1 GPPRGAAADGR
12 RPVGRGASDAGPDP
26 GDDSDPLA
34 DDRRVVDADRVE
46 GTVPGAG
53 VRRTTSTGASD
64 AGPDPRPHAADAPA
78 WTPPARP
85 LGIRTLIALSILNH
99 VAFSGVRVSLTLSAL
114 HLHAPTFQV
123 GMVLSFFSLLPMLLA
138 IPGGR
143 WIDRI
148 GARGPMIVGTG
159 IIVVGVLL
167 PFVWLSM
174 ATLTATAIL
183 VGLGF
188 LPFHLGIQKLVSEL
202 GTPDDRRHNLSLMA
216 IGFSVSAFLG
226 PTSAGFLIDGLGHR
240 FAFGMLALLPVAA
253 FAWLRRI
260 RERLPDGRLAPP
272 AASAS
277 MRIGDLLATP
287 ELRRLYIV
295 VALIS
300 SAWDVHQFLVPL
312 YGARIGLSASG
323 IGLILGAFAVAT
335 MVVRMV
341 VPLFLKD
348 VSEWTAILYAMA
360 VAGVVYALYPSFSS
374 LEALLALSFV
384 LGLGLGVSQP
394 MTLSI
399 MARSAPP
406 GRLGEATGLRLMLV
420 NGTQTVL
427 PSAFGA
433 LGGLIGIGGL
443 FWGMAVLLGGG
454 LVGVGRAV
462 SRRS

>member
-1 GPPRGAAADGR
+1 
-12 RPVGRGASDAGPDP
+12 
-26 GDDSDPLA
+26 
-34 DDRRVVDADRVE
+34 
-46 GTVPGAG
+46 
-53 VRRTTSTGASD
+53 
-64 AGPDPRPHAADAPA
+64 
-78 WTPPARP
+78 
-85 LGIRTLIALSILNH
+85 
-99 VAFSGVRVSLTLSAL
+99 VSLTLSAL
-114 HLHAPTFQV
+114 HLHAPTWQV
-123 GMVLSFFSLLPMLLA
+123 GTVLSFYSLLPMLLS

-148 GARGPMIVGTG
+148 GARGPMLFGTAV
-159 IIVVGVLL
+159 IVVGVLL
-167 PFVWLSM
+167 PFAWLSM
-174 ATLTATAIL
+174 ATLTTTAVL

-202 GTPDDRRHNLSLMA
+202 GSPEDRRHNLSLMA

-240 FAFGMLALLPVAA
+240 FAFGVLALLPLAA
-253 FAWLRRI
+253 FAWLRRV
-260 RERLPDGRLAPP
+260 RERLPGGRVVAP
-272 AASAS
+272 AVAQKL
-277 MRIGDLLATP
+277 RIRDLLQTP
-287 ELRRLYIV
+287 ELRRLYVV

-323 IGLILGAFAVAT
+323 IGLILGAFAIAT

-341 VPLFLKD
+341 VPLFLMD
-348 VSEWTAILYAMA
+348 VSEWKAILAAMA
-360 VAGVVYALYPSFSS
+360 IAGAVYAVYPAFSTLES
-374 LEALLALSFV
+374 LIALSFV

-399 MARSAPP
+399 MARSAPAS
-406 GRLGEATGLRLMLV
+406 RLGEATGLRLMLV

-433 LGGLIGIGGL
+433 LGGVIGIGGL
-443 FWGMAVLLGGG
+443 FWGMAILLGAG

-462 SRRS
+462 RRGG

>member
-1 GPPRGAAADGR
+1 MSAADDGT
-12 RPVGRGASDAGPDP
+12 VGRDAAGPG
-26 GDDSDPLA
+26 GDGSDPA
-34 DDRRVVDADRVE
+34 
-46 GTVPGAG
+46 PGWL
-53 VRRTTSTGASD
+53 
-64 AGPDPRPHAADAPA
+64 PAP
-78 WTPPARP
+78 RP

-99 VAFSGVRVSLTLSAL
+99 VAFAGVRVSLTLSAL
-114 HLHAPTFQV
+114 HLHAPTFEV
-123 GMVLSFFSLLPMLLA
+123 GLLLSLYSLLPMLLA

-148 GARGPMIVGTG
+148 GARGPMVAGTALIVS
-159 IIVVGVLL
+159 GVLL
-167 PFVWLSM
+167 PFAWLSM
-174 ATLTATAIL
+174 STLTASAVL

-202 GTPDDRRHNLSLMA
+202 GTLDDRRHNLSLLA

-240 FAFGMLALLPVAA
+240 FAFGVLAVLPLAA
-253 FAWLRRI
+253 LATLRRLRDRI
-260 RERLPDGRLAPP
+260 PGGRLAAPVP
-272 AASAS
+272 AQGL
-277 MRIGDLLATP
+277 RIRDLLATP
-287 ELRRLYIV
+287 ELRRLYVV

-341 VPLFLKD
+341 VPLFLMD
-348 VSEWTAILYAMA
+348 VSEWTAILAAMA
-360 VAGVVYALYPSFSS
+360 VAGVVYAVYPAFSS
-374 LEALLALSFV
+374 LESLLALSFV

-399 MARSAPP
+399 MARSAPAS
-406 GRLGEATGLRLMLV
+406 RLGEATGLRLMLV
-420 NGTQTVL
+420 NGTQTAL
-427 PSAFGA
+427 PTAFGA
-433 LGGLIGIGGL
+433 LGGAIGIGGL
-443 FWGMAVLLGGG
+443 FWGMAILLGAG

-462 SRRS
+462 RRAGP

>member
-1 GPPRGAAADGR
+1 MSASGFGP
-12 RPVGRGASDAGPDP
+12 
-26 GDDSDPLA
+26 
-34 DDRRVVDADRVE
+34 
-46 GTVPGAG
+46 VPA
-53 VRRTTSTGASD
+53 T
-64 AGPDPRPHAADAPA
+64 
-78 WTPPARP
+78 
-85 LGIRTLIALSILNH
+85 LGIRSLIGLSILNH

-114 HLHAPTFQV
+114 HLHAPTWQI
-123 GMVLSFFSLLPMLLA
+123 GAVLSLYSLLPMLLS

-148 GARGPMIVGTG
+148 GARGPMRAGTAVIVA
-159 IIVVGVLL
+159 GVLL
-167 PFVWLSM
+167 PFVWLSVESLAVAAM
-174 ATLTATAIL
+174 L

-240 FAFGMLALLPVAA
+240 FAFGTLALLPLAAYLWMHRARDRMPGGRMVAPEVA
-253 FAWLRRI
+253 QKLRI
-260 RERLPDGRLAPP
+260 R
-272 AASAS
+272 
-277 MRIGDLLATP
+277 DLLATA
-287 ELRRLYIV
+287 ELRRLYVV

-300 SAWDVHQFLVPL
+300 SAWDVHQFIVPL

-341 VPLFLKD
+341 VPLFLMD
-348 VSEWTAILYAMA
+348 VSEWKAILAAMG
-360 VAGVVYALYPSFSS
+360 VAGVVYALYPSFST
-374 LEALLALSFV
+374 LEALIALSFV

-399 MARSAPP
+399 MARSAPAS
-406 GRLGEATGLRLMLV
+406 RLGEATGLRLMLV

-433 LGGLIGIGGL
+433 LGGVVGIGGL
-443 FWGMAVLLGGG
+443 FWGMAVLLGAG

-462 SRRS
+462 RRAC

>member
-1 GPPRGAAADGR
+1 MSTSGFGAA
-12 RPVGRGASDAGPDP
+12 PE
-26 GDDSDPLA
+26 L
-34 DDRRVVDADRVE
+34 
-46 GTVPGAG
+46 
-53 VRRTTSTGASD
+53 
-64 AGPDPRPHAADAPA
+64 
-78 WTPPARP
+78 
-85 LGIRTLIALSILNH
+85 LGIRSLIGLSILNH

-114 HLHAPTFQV
+114 HLHAPTWQI
-123 GMVLSFFSLLPMLLA
+123 GAVLSLYSLLPMLLS

-148 GARGPMIVGTG
+148 GARGPMRAGTAVIVA
-159 IIVVGVLL
+159 GVLL
-167 PFVWLSM
+167 PFVWLSVESL
-174 ATLTATAIL
+174 AVAAVL

-240 FAFGMLALLPVAA
+240 FAFGTLALLPLAAYLWMHRARDRMPGGRMVAPEVA
-253 FAWLRRI
+253 QKLRI
-260 RERLPDGRLAPP
+260 R
-272 AASAS
+272 
-277 MRIGDLLATP
+277 DLLATA
-287 ELRRLYIV
+287 ELRRLYVV

-300 SAWDVHQFLVPL
+300 SAWDVHQFIVPL

-341 VPLFLKD
+341 VPLFLMD
-348 VSEWTAILYAMA
+348 VSEWKAILAAMG
-360 VAGVVYALYPSFSS
+360 VAGVVYALYPAFSTLES
-374 LEALLALSFV
+374 LIALSFV

-399 MARSAPP
+399 MARSAPAS
-406 GRLGEATGLRLMLV
+406 RLGEATGLRLMLV

-433 LGGLIGIGGL
+433 LGGVLGIGGL
-443 FWGMAVLLGGG
+443 FWGMAVLLGAG

-462 SRRS
+462 RRAG

>member
-1 GPPRGAAADGR
+1 MSDADGEGPRG
-12 RPVGRGASDAGPDP
+12 GPGWLP
-26 GDDSDPLA
+26 
-34 DDRRVVDADRVE
+34 
-46 GTVPGAG
+46 
-53 VRRTTSTGASD
+53 
-64 AGPDPRPHAADAPA
+64 APE
-78 WTPPARP
+78 P

-99 VAFSGVRVSLTLSAL
+99 VAFAGVRVSLTLSAL
-114 HLHAPTFQV
+114 HLHAPTWQV
-123 GMVLSFFSLLPMLLA
+123 GAVLSFYSLLPMLLS

-143 WIDRI
+143 WIDRT
-148 GARGPMIVGTG
+148 GARAPLLFGTAV
-159 IIVVGVLL
+159 IVVGVLL

-174 ATLTATAIL
+174 ATLTATAVL

-202 GTPDDRRHNLSLMA
+202 GTPEDRRHNLSLLA

-240 FAFGMLALLPVAA
+240 FAFGMLAVLPLVAL
-253 FAWLRRI
+253 AWLRRV
-260 RERLPDGRLAPP
+260 RERVPGGRVVAPE
-272 AASAS
+272 AAQNL
-277 MRIGDLLATP
+277 RIRDLLSTP
-287 ELRRLYIV
+287 ELRRLYLV

-300 SAWDVHQFLVPL
+300 SAWDVHQFIVPL

-341 VPLFLKD
+341 VPLFLMD
-348 VSEWTAILYAMA
+348 VSEWKAIIAAIA
-360 VAGVVYALYPSFSS
+360 VAGVVYAVYPAFTTLES
-374 LEALLALSFV
+374 LIALSFV

-399 MARSAPP
+399 MARSAPAS
-406 GRLGEATGLRLMLV
+406 RLGEATGLRLMLV

-433 LGGLIGIGGL
+433 LGGVVGIGGL
-443 FWGMAVLLGGG
+443 FWGMAILLGAG
-454 LVGVGRAV
+454 LFGVGRAV
-462 SRRS
+462 RRGPD

>member
-1 GPPRGAAADGR
+1 MSAADGEGPR
-12 RPVGRGASDAGPDP
+12 DGARGGS
-26 GDDSDPLA
+26 A
-34 DDRRVVDADRVE
+34 DDPSGEA
-46 GTVPGAG
+46 PGWL
-53 VRRTTSTGASD
+53 RQ
-64 AGPDPRPHAADAPA
+64 PE
-78 WTPPARP
+78 P

-99 VAFSGVRVSLTLSAL
+99 VAFAGVRVSLTLSAL
-114 HLHAPTFQV
+114 HLHAPTWQV
-123 GMVLSFFSLLPMLLA
+123 GAVLSFYSLLPMLLS

-148 GARGPMIVGTG
+148 GARGPMLFGTAVIVA
-159 IIVVGVLL
+159 GVLL
-167 PFVWLSM
+167 PFAWLSM
-174 ATLTATAIL
+174 TTLTATAVL

-202 GTPDDRRHNLSLMA
+202 GSPEDRRHNLSLMA
-216 IGFSVSAFLG
+216 VGFSVSAFLG

-240 FAFGMLALLPVAA
+240 FAFGVLALLPLAA
-253 FAWLRRI
+253 FAWLRHV
-260 RERLPDGRLAPP
+260 RERLPGGRVVAPE
-272 AASAS
+272 AAQNL
-277 MRIGDLLATP
+277 RIRDLLSTP
-287 ELRRLYIV
+287 ELRRLYVV

-341 VPLFLKD
+341 VPLFLMD
-348 VSEWTAILYAMA
+348 VSEWKAILAAMA
-360 VAGVVYALYPSFSS
+360 VAGVVYAVYPAFSTLES
-374 LEALLALSFV
+374 LIALSFV

-399 MARSAPP
+399 MARSAPAS
-406 GRLGEATGLRLMLV
+406 RLGEATGLRLMLV

-433 LGGLIGIGGL
+433 LGGVIGIGGL
-443 FWGMAVLLGGG
+443 FWGMAILLGAG

-462 SRRS
+462 RRREG

>member
-1 GPPRGAAADGR
+1 MSASGFGP
-12 RPVGRGASDAGPDP
+12 
-26 GDDSDPLA
+26 
-34 DDRRVVDADRVE
+34 
-46 GTVPGAG
+46 VPA
-53 VRRTTSTGASD
+53 T
-64 AGPDPRPHAADAPA
+64 
-78 WTPPARP
+78 
-85 LGIRTLIALSILNH
+85 LGIRSLIGLSILNH

-114 HLHAPTFQV
+114 HLHAPTWQI
-123 GMVLSFFSLLPMLLA
+123 GAVLSLYSLLPMLLS

-148 GARGPMIVGTG
+148 GARGPMRAGTAVIVA
-159 IIVVGVLL
+159 GVLL
-167 PFVWLSM
+167 PFVWLSVESLAVAAM
-174 ATLTATAIL
+174 L

-240 FAFGMLALLPVAA
+240 FAFGTLALLPLAAYLWMHRARDRMPGGRMVAPEVA
-253 FAWLRRI
+253 QKLRI
-260 RERLPDGRLAPP
+260 R
-272 AASAS
+272 
-277 MRIGDLLATP
+277 DLLATA
-287 ELRRLYIV
+287 ELRRLYVV

-300 SAWDVHQFLVPL
+300 SAWDVHQFIVPL

-341 VPLFLKD
+341 VPLFLMD
-348 VSEWTAILYAMA
+348 VSEWKAILAAMG
-360 VAGVVYALYPSFSS
+360 VAGVVYALYPSFST
-374 LEALLALSFV
+374 LEALIALSFV

-399 MARSAPP
+399 MARSAPAS
-406 GRLGEATGLRLMLV
+406 RLGEATGLRLMLV

-433 LGGLIGIGGL
+433 LGGVVGIGGL
-443 FWGMAVLLGGG
+443 FWGMAVLLGAG

-462 SRRS
+462 RRAG

>member
-1 GPPRGAAADGR
+1 MSADRDSGAPGDGPADGR
-12 RPVGRGASDAGPDP
+12 DARARGEGWRDAGPD
-26 GDDSDPLA
+26 
-34 DDRRVVDADRVE
+34 
-46 GTVPGAG
+46 
-53 VRRTTSTGASD
+53 
-64 AGPDPRPHAADAPA
+64 APA
-78 WTPPARP
+78 PGWLPPERP

-99 VAFSGVRVSLTLSAL
+99 VAFAGVRVSLTLSAL

-123 GMVLSFFSLLPMLLA
+123 GMVLSFYSLLPMLLA

-148 GARGPMIVGTG
+148 GVRGPMLFGTAV
-159 IIVVGVLL
+159 IIVGVLL
-167 PFVWLSM
+167 PFAWLSM
-174 ATLTATAIL
+174 ATLTATAVL

-240 FAFGMLALLPVAA
+240 LAFGCLALLPIVA
-253 FAWLRRI
+253 FAWLRRA
-260 RERLPDGRLAPP
+260 RERLPGGRAAPP
-272 AASAS
+272 DTSTK
-277 MRIGDLLATP
+277 MRIRDLLSTP
-287 ELRRLYIV
+287 ELRRLYVV

-323 IGLILGAFAVAT
+323 IGLILGAFAIAT

-341 VPLFLKD
+341 VPLFLMD
-348 VSEWTAILYAMA
+348 VSEWKAILAAMA
-360 VAGVVYALYPSFSS
+360 IAGVVYAVYPSFSTLES
-374 LEALLALSFV
+374 LIALSFV

-399 MARSAPP
+399 MARSAPAS
-406 GRLGEATGLRLMLV
+406 RLGEATGLRLMLV

-433 LGGLIGIGGL
+433 LGGVIGIGGL
-443 FWGMAVLLGGG
+443 FWGMAILLGAG
-454 LVGVGRAV
+454 LVAVGRAV
-462 SRRS
+462 RRAD

>member
-1 GPPRGAAADGR
+1 LSAAEGEGPRGD
-12 RPVGRGASDAGPDP
+12 
-26 GDDSDPLA
+26 
-34 DDRRVVDADRVE
+34 
-46 GTVPGAG
+46 
-53 VRRTTSTGASD
+53 
-64 AGPDPRPHAADAPA
+64 PA
-78 WTPPARP
+78 WQPAPEP

-99 VAFSGVRVSLTLSAL
+99 VAFAGVRVSLTLSAL
-114 HLHAPTFQV
+114 HLHAPTWQV
-123 GMVLSFFSLLPMLLA
+123 GAVLSFYSLRPMLLS

-148 GARGPMIVGTG
+148 GARGPMLFGTAVIV
-159 IIVVGVLL
+159 IGVLL

-174 ATLTATAIL
+174 STLTATAVL

-188 LPFHLGIQKLVSEL
+188 LPFHLGIQKLISEL
-202 GTPDDRRHNLSLMA
+202 GSPEDRRHNLSLMA

-240 FAFGMLALLPVAA
+240 FAFGMLALLPLVAL
-253 FAWLRRI
+253 AWLRRV
-260 RERLPDGRLAPP
+260 RERLPGGRIAAPE
-272 AASAS
+272 AAQNL
-277 MRIGDLLATP
+277 RIRDLLATP
-287 ELRRLYIV
+287 ELRRVYIV

-300 SAWDVHQFLVPL
+300 SAWDVHQFIVPL

-323 IGLILGAFAVAT
+323 IGLILGAFAIAT

-341 VPLFLKD
+341 VPLFLMD
-348 VSEWTAILYAMA
+348 VSEWKAILAAMA
-360 VAGVVYALYPSFSS
+360 VAGVVYAAYPAFSTLES
-374 LEALLALSFV
+374 LIALSFV

-399 MARSAPP
+399 MDRSAPAS
-406 GRLGEATGLRLMLV
+406 RLGEATGLRLMLV

-433 LGGLIGIGGL
+433 LGGVVGIAGL
-443 FWGMAVLLGGG
+443 FWGMAILLGAG

-462 SRRS
+462 RRGPD

>member
-1 GPPRGAAADGR
+1 MSDADG
-12 RPVGRGASDAGPDP
+12 
-26 GDDSDPLA
+26 
-34 DDRRVVDADRVE
+34 E
-46 GTVPGAG
+46 
-53 VRRTTSTGASD
+53 
-64 AGPDPRPHAADAPA
+64 RPHGGPGWLPAPE
-78 WTPPARP
+78 P

-99 VAFSGVRVSLTLSAL
+99 VAFAGVRVSLTLSAL
-114 HLHAPTFQV
+114 HLHAPTWQV
-123 GMVLSFFSLLPMLLA
+123 GAVLSFYSLLPMLLS

-148 GARGPMIVGTG
+148 GARGPMLFGTAVIVT
-159 IIVVGVLL
+159 GVLL
-167 PFVWLSM
+167 PFAWLSM
-174 ATLTATAIL
+174 STLTATAVL

-202 GTPDDRRHNLSLMA
+202 GSPEDRRHNLSLMA

-240 FAFGMLALLPVAA
+240 SAFGVLALLPLVAL
-253 FAWLRRI
+253 AWLRRV
-260 RERLPDGRLAPP
+260 RERLPGGRVVAPE
-272 AASAS
+272 AVQNL
-277 MRIGDLLATP
+277 RIRDLLSTP
-287 ELRRLYIV
+287 ELRRLYVV

-300 SAWDVHQFLVPL
+300 SAWDVHQFIVPL

-341 VPLFLKD
+341 VPLFLMD
-348 VSEWTAILYAMA
+348 VSEWKAILAAMA
-360 VAGVVYALYPSFSS
+360 VAGVVYAIYPAFSTLES
-374 LEALLALSFV
+374 LIALSFV

-399 MARSAPP
+399 MARSAPAS
-406 GRLGEATGLRLMLV
+406 RLGEATGLRLMLV

-433 LGGLIGIGGL
+433 LGGVVGIAGL
-443 FWGMAVLLGGG
+443 FWGMAILLGAG

-462 SRRS
+462 RRSAG

>member
-1 GPPRGAAADGR
+1 MSASGFGP
-12 RPVGRGASDAGPDP
+12 
-26 GDDSDPLA
+26 
-34 DDRRVVDADRVE
+34 
-46 GTVPGAG
+46 
-53 VRRTTSTGASD
+53 
-64 AGPDPRPHAADAPA
+64 APE
-78 WTPPARP
+78 P
-85 LGIRTLIALSILNH
+85 LGIRSLIGLSILTH

-114 HLHAPTFQV
+114 HLHAPTWQI
-123 GMVLSFFSLLPMLLA
+123 GAVLSLYSLLPMLLA

-148 GARGPMIVGTG
+148 GARGPMRVGTAV
-159 IIVVGVLL
+159 IVAGVLL
-167 PFVWLSM
+167 PFVWLSVES
-174 ATLTATAIL
+174 LATAAVL

-202 GTPDDRRHNLSLMA
+202 GTPDDRRHNLSLLA

-240 FAFGMLALLPVAA
+240 FAFGSLALLPAVA
-253 FAWLRRI
+253 FAWMHRV
-260 RERLPDGRLAPP
+260 RERLPGGRMVAPEVP
-272 AASAS
+272 QKL
-277 MRIGDLLATP
+277 RIRDLLETA
-287 ELRRLYIV
+287 ELRRLYVV

-341 VPLFLKD
+341 VPLFLMD
-348 VSEWTAILYAMA
+348 VSEWKAILAAMG
-360 VAGVVYALYPSFSS
+360 VAGVVYALYPAFSTLES
-374 LEALLALSFV
+374 LIALSFV

-399 MARSAPP
+399 MARSAPAS
-406 GRLGEATGLRLMLV
+406 RLGEATGLRLMLV
-420 NGTQTVL
+420 NGTQTAL

-443 FWGMAVLLGGG
+443 FWGMAVLLGAG

-462 SRRS
+462 RRAG